1 MLFYDMG
8 FAFKEGINS
17 MIFTFFKGRK
27 KKFLLE
33 ETSDIANL
41 ICRQE
46 SEKLVTWRSLI
57 IYHNKNFKSANSWR
71 RFIGH
76 KLKENN
82 DVTICQLDVIVK
94 CF

>member
-46 SEKLVTWRSLI
+46 SEKLVT
-57 IYHNKNFKSANSWR
+57 
-71 RFIGH
+71 
-76 KLKENN
+76 
-82 DVTICQLDVIVK
+82 
-94 CF
+94 